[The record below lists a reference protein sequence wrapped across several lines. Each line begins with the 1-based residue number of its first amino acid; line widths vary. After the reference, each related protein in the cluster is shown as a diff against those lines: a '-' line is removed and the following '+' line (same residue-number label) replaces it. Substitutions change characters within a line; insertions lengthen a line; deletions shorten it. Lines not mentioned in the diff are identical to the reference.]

1 MYIYQ
6 MHPVKPYP
14 YVSRY
19 MFFKL
24 CSNIYESK
32 LEYREGNAKYKN
44 IKIDSNR
51 VFYGGDLPKE
61 CALPNKFNTKKLELT
76 IGAIKSSMIKDKSFT
91 LWQHPVNHIYD
102 MYYYMKS
109 VADFFGDQDQLT
121 KNLINGVSLEKFI
134 DNFITNEGIIYDK
147 LGNNLIPEFTK
158 ISKMKEHTFVG
169 CIEHIDDWLEK
180 VQDHLKILIPKC
192 EQTEYKESKENYRRN
207 DLEKLL
213 KDDIELFEKYL
224 P

>member
-1 MYIYQ
+1 

-14 YVSRY
+14 YLSRY

-24 CSNIYESK
+24 CSNLYESK
-32 LEYREGNAKYKN
+32 IEYKEGNPKYKN
-44 IKIDSNR
+44 TKIESNR
-51 VFYGGDLPKE
+51 VFFSGDLPKE

-76 IGAIKSSMIKDKSFT
+76 LGAIKSNIIKGKSFT

-109 VADFFGDQDQLT
+109 IEECIGDELS
-121 KNLINGVSLEKFI
+121 KNLINGMKFKTFI
-134 DNFITNEGIIYDK
+134 DNFIRNEGIIYDK

-169 CIEHIDDWLEK
+169 CVEHIDDWLEK

-192 EQTEYKESKENYRRN
+192 KQTEYTESKENYRRS

-213 KDDIELFEKYL
+213 KDDIELFEKHL